1 MYNFLSAKYYKIIY
15 NLLTTMIAIKPP
27 MGWNSWNT
35 FGKDIN
41 DSLIRQIADTMVE
54 KGYLE
59 AGYEYLIIDDCWSL
73 KERDN
78 IGNLVPDPEKF
89 PNGMKSLADYIHSK
103 GLKFG
108 MYSCAGILTCAGY
121 PSSYDHEFQDAA
133 LFAEWGIDYLK
144 YDYCNF
150 PKNADCI
157 NRYQTMSMAL
167 KATGKN
173 ILFAACNW
181 GSENSWS
188 WMRSIGAHT
197 YRSTGD
203 IFDNFRSFMGIFQSQ
218 LEHLCQS
225 GPYCFN
231 DMDMLTVGMYNQGN
245 VAIGKPCT
253 DSEYRMQF
261 SLWCLAGTPLIMG
274 SDIRNMPPQME
285 DLLLNKELIAINQDP
300 ECRPPYLVGKRSV
313 MVPEENTNEA
323 VEPLRMVKDKL
334 LTFIKHLSNQEFAI
348 AYYNLHEEE
357 QEMHCIFADV
367 GLPYAS
373 GYGFDMTD
381 IFTGEHI
388 GIKRDYHVISVPGH
402 DCRLFRCRLAK
413 Q

>member
-1 MYNFLSAKYYKIIY
+1 
-15 NLLTTMIAIKPP
+15 MIAKKPP

-35 FGKDIN
+35 FGKNIN
-41 DSLIRQIADTMVE
+41 ESLICQIADTMVE
-54 KGYLE
+54 KGYRD

-73 KERDN
+73 KERDVS
-78 IGNLVPDPEKF
+78 GNLVPDPEKF
-89 PNGMKSLADYIHSK
+89 PGGMKSLADYIHSK

-133 LFAEWGIDYLK
+133 LFAKWEIDYLK

-150 PKNADCI
+150 LKNADCI

-167 KATGKN
+167 KATGRD

-181 GSENSWS
+181 GSEDSWN

-218 LEHLCQS
+218 LSHLCQS

-274 SDIRNMPPQME
+274 SDIRNITPQMK

-313 MVPEENTNEA
+313 MVPEENSDDA

-334 LTFIKHLSNQEFAI
+334 LTFIKHLSNQEFVI

-367 GLPYAS
+367 GLPYTS

-381 IFTGEHI
+381 VFTGEHI
-388 GIKRDYHVISVPGH
+388 GSKRDYHIVSVPGH
-402 DCRLFRCRLAK
+402 DCRLFRCRLIK
-413 Q
+413 C

>member
-1 MYNFLSAKYYKIIY
+1 
-15 NLLTTMIAIKPP
+15 MIAKKPP

-35 FGKDIN
+35 FGKNIN
-41 DSLIRQIADTMVE
+41 ESLICQIADTMVE
-54 KGYLE
+54 KGYRD
-59 AGYEYLIIDDCWSL
+59 AGYEYLVIDDCWSL
-73 KERDN
+73 KERD
-78 IGNLVPDPEKF
+78 ISGNLVPDPEKF
-89 PNGMKSLADYIHSK
+89 PGGMKSLADYIHSK

-133 LFAEWGIDYLK
+133 LFAKWGIDYLK

-167 KATGKN
+167 KATGRD

-181 GSENSWS
+181 GAEDSWN

-203 IFDNFRSFMGIFQSQ
+203 IFDNFLSFMGIFQSQ
-218 LEHLCQS
+218 LSHLCQS

-274 SDIRNMPPQME
+274 SDIRNITPQMKN
-285 DLLLNKELIAINQDP
+285 LLLNKELIAINQDP

-313 MVPEENTNEA
+313 MVPEENSDDA

-334 LTFIKHLSNQEFAI
+334 LTFIKHLSNQEFVI

-367 GLPYAS
+367 GLPYTS

-381 IFTGEHI
+381 VFTGEHI
-388 GIKRDYHVISVPGH
+388 GSKRDYHIVSVPGH
-402 DCRLFRCRLAK
+402 DCRLFRCRLIK
-413 Q
+413 C

>member
-1 MYNFLSAKYYKIIY
+1 
-15 NLLTTMIAIKPP
+15 MIAQKPP

-35 FGKDIN
+35 FGIN
-41 DSLIRQIADTMVE
+41 INESLIFQIADTMVE
-54 KGYLE
+54 KGYRD

-73 KERDN
+73 KERDAS
-78 IGNLVPDPEKF
+78 GNLVPDPEKF
-89 PNGMKSLADYIHSK
+89 PNGMKAVADYIHSK

-133 LFAEWGIDYLK
+133 LFAEWEIDYLK

-167 KATGKN
+167 KATGRD

-181 GSENSWS
+181 GSEDSWN
-188 WMRSIGAHT
+188 WMRSIGAHS

-203 IFDNFRSFMGIFQSQ
+203 IFDNFRSFIGIFQSQ
-218 LEHLCQS
+218 LEHLSQS

-231 DMDMLTVGMYNQGN
+231 DMDMLTVGMYNKGN

-253 DSEYRMQF
+253 DNEYRMQF

-274 SDIRNMPPQME
+274 SDIRDIPPQME
-285 DLLLNKELIAINQDP
+285 ELLLNKELIAINQDP

-313 MVPEENTNEA
+313 MVPEEDSDDT

-334 LTFIKHLSNQEFAI
+334 LTFIKHLSDQEFAI

-357 QEMHCIFADV
+357 QTMNCIFADV

-373 GYGFDMTD
+373 GYGFNMTD
-381 IFTGEHI
+381 VFTGENI
-388 GIKRDYHVISVPGH
+388 GIKRDYHIVSVPGH
-402 DCRLFRCRLAK
+402 DCRLFRCRLVNCTMPANNR
-413 Q
+413 

>member
-1 MYNFLSAKYYKIIY
+1 
-15 NLLTTMIAIKPP
+15 MIAIKPP

-73 KERDN
+73 KERDAA
-78 IGNLVPDPEKF
+78 GNLVPDPEKF
-89 PNGMKSLADYIHSK
+89 PNGMKSLADYVHSK

-285 DLLLNKELIAINQDP
+285 ELLLNKELIAINQDP

>member
-1 MYNFLSAKYYKIIY
+1 
-15 NLLTTMIAIKPP
+15 MIAKKPP

-35 FGKDIN
+35 FGKNIN
-41 DSLIRQIADTMVE
+41 ESLICQIADTMVE
-54 KGYLE
+54 KGYRD
-59 AGYEYLIIDDCWSL
+59 AGYEYLVIDDCWSL
-73 KERDN
+73 KERD
-78 IGNLVPDPEKF
+78 ISGNLVPDPEKF
-89 PNGMKSLADYIHSK
+89 PGGMKSLADYIHSK

-133 LFAEWGIDYLK
+133 LFAKWGIDYLK

-167 KATGKN
+167 KATGRD

-181 GSENSWS
+181 GAEDSWN

-218 LEHLCQS
+218 LSHLCQS

-274 SDIRNMPPQME
+274 SDIRNITPQMKN
-285 DLLLNKELIAINQDP
+285 LLLNKELIAINQDP

-313 MVPEENTNEA
+313 MVPEENSDDA

-334 LTFIKHLSNQEFAI
+334 LTFIKHLSNQEFVI

-367 GLPYAS
+367 GLPYTS

-381 IFTGEHI
+381 VFTGEHI
-388 GIKRDYHVISVPGH
+388 GSKRDYHIVSVPGH
-402 DCRLFRCRLAK
+402 DCRLFRCRLIK
-413 Q
+413 C

>member
-1 MYNFLSAKYYKIIY
+1 
-15 NLLTTMIAIKPP
+15 MIAIKPP

-274 SDIRNMPPQME
+274 SDIRNMPPQIE

-348 AYYNLHEEE
+348 AYYNLHLEE

-381 IFTGEHI
+381 IFTGKHI

-402 DCRLFRCRLAK
+402 DCRLFRCRLVK

>member
-1 MYNFLSAKYYKIIY
+1 
-15 NLLTTMIAIKPP
+15 MIAIKPP

-73 KERDN
+73 KERDAA
-78 IGNLVPDPEKF
+78 GNLVPDPEKF
-89 PNGMKSLADYIHSK
+89 PNGMKSLADYVHSK

-188 WMRSIGAHT
+188 WMRSIGAQT
-197 YRSTGD
+197 DRSTGD

-285 DLLLNKELIAINQDP
+285 ELLLNKELIAINQDP

>member
-1 MYNFLSAKYYKIIY
+1 
-15 NLLTTMIAIKPP
+15 MIAIKPP

-73 KERDN
+73 KERDAS
-78 IGNLVPDPEKF
+78 GSLVPDPEKF
-89 PNGMKSLADYIHSK
+89 PHGMKAVADYVHSK

>member
-1 MYNFLSAKYYKIIY
+1 
-15 NLLTTMIAIKPP
+15 

-35 FGKDIN
+35 FGKNIN
-41 DSLIRQIADTMVE
+41 ESLICQIADTMVE
-54 KGYLE
+54 KGYRD
-59 AGYEYLIIDDCWSL
+59 AGYEYLVIDDCWSL
-73 KERDN
+73 KERD
-78 IGNLVPDPEKF
+78 ISGNLVPDPEKF
-89 PNGMKSLADYIHSK
+89 PGGMKSLADYIHSK

-133 LFAEWGIDYLK
+133 LFAKWGIDYLK

-167 KATGKN
+167 KATGRD

-181 GSENSWS
+181 GAEDSWN

-218 LEHLCQS
+218 LSHLCQS

-274 SDIRNMPPQME
+274 SDIRNITPQMKN
-285 DLLLNKELIAINQDP
+285 LLLNKELIAINQDP

-313 MVPEENTNEA
+313 MVPEENSDDA

-334 LTFIKHLSNQEFAI
+334 LTFIKHLSNQEFVI

-367 GLPYAS
+367 GLPYTS

-381 IFTGEHI
+381 VFTGEHI
-388 GIKRDYHVISVPGH
+388 GSKRDYHIVSVPGH
-402 DCRLFRCRLAK
+402 DCRLFRCRLIK
-413 Q
+413 C

>member
-1 MYNFLSAKYYKIIY
+1 M
-15 NLLTTMIAIKPP
+15 TAIKPP

-41 DSLIRQIADTMVE
+41 ESLIRQIADTMIE
-54 KGYLE
+54 KGYRD

-73 KERDN
+73 KERDAS
-78 IGNLVPDPEKF
+78 GNLVPDPEKF
-89 PNGMKSLADYIHSK
+89 PSGMKALADYVHSK

-133 LFAEWGIDYLK
+133 LFAQWGIDYLK

-167 KATGKN
+167 KATGRD

-181 GSENSWS
+181 GSENSWN

-285 DLLLNKELIAINQDP
+285 ELLLNKELIAINQDI

-313 MVPEENTNEA
+313 MVPEDDSDEA

-381 IFTGEHI
+381 VFTGEHI
-388 GIKRDYHVISVPGH
+388 GVKRDYHVISVPGH
-402 DCRLFRCRLAK
+402 DCRLFRCRLVK
-413 Q
+413 C